1 MSIRGLAAL
10 IRSARGPCA
19 WAVLLCLISSCTPT
33 AFLNLT
39 ATRRGNITI
48 GLINNTPF
56 RANLTFGG
64 YDPLDQTTIPVFT
77 QIRIEGN
84 TTAPTQTQQCRRVFS
99 LGGAELIRLVTLQR
113 SGTSP
118 INDAAV
124 LHQDIFFSSAP
135 ANDPLAAAPTE
146 GTAQQRVLLD
156 GVDYLCGGV
165 LTFAFVQDAGSPGG
179 FRMDYTFVR
188 PADPQ
193 LPPP

>member
-1 MSIRGLAAL
+1 M
-10 IRSARGPCA
+10 
-19 WAVLLCLISSCTPT
+19 LCLISSCTPT